1 MNNNGLLSNNQA
13 MVPYIDNRY
22 SNYLSEKNL
31 MGNISNI
38 EKAKKDFS
46 AFQFNNFKKTDANII
61 LNSLEEKGCAIW
73 LSSKGNI
80 CIRTTL
86 EGEYKEL
93 TITRASFIL
102 SNLLE
107 KQVKIETTKSFDET
121 KGEENT
127 IHISEL
133 LVVEDEV
140 FNIEE
145 TQEFYKKKGCWYLNT
160 FKPSRY
166 LMLLVNLYKEPKTI
180 LQLIFHLVNYDQAR
194 FDYFLNWLASFFQTL
209 NKSQVAILFKGVQGA
224 GKGTLFKII
233 QQLFGE
239 EYCKEI
245 NGDSLKSN
253 YLGAFIE
260 NTLFVNFDEFSHQ
273 TIGKSSFNS
282 LLKAFITNDS
292 ITAEKKNQDL
302 EKPIKLYAQ
311 TILFS
316 NAEHP
321 IEIEPSDRRFTVFT
335 TGCNLANT
343 NFLGCGNYL
352 NLEQAIM
359 NELEYFALYLKVY
372 SVNFEQA
379 NMVFHTPEKDAMM
392 YKSENSLYQFANAI
406 LSKNFQYFQ
415 ILQMRDIVFHSE
427 FIKHL
432 TQNKVKQKH
441 LILAFRLLNPYDCH
455 IKSSKILL
463 RYLEEINPYIFGEPN
478 LHKSNGEKFYHLTY

>member
-1 MNNNGLLSNNQA
+1 M
-13 MVPYIDNRY
+13 
-22 SNYLSEKNL
+22 E
-31 MGNISNI
+31 NIHNF

-46 AFQFNNFKKTDANII
+46 AFQFNNFKKTDGNII
-61 LNSLEEKGCAIW
+61 LNSLEEKGYAIW
-73 LSSKGNI
+73 LSGKGNI
-80 CIRTTL
+80 CIRTTP

-93 TITRASFIL
+93 TITKASLVL
-102 SNLLE
+102 SNLLA
-107 KQVKIETTKSFDET
+107 QQIKIETTKSFDET
-121 KGEENT
+121 KGDENI
-127 IHISEL
+127 IHLSEL
-133 LVVEDEV
+133 LLVEDEV
-140 FNIEE
+140 FNLEE
-145 TQEFYKKKGCWYLNT
+145 MQEFYKKDGCWYLNT

-166 LMLLVNLYKEPKTI
+166 LMLLMRQYKEPKTI

-194 FDYFLNWLASFFQTL
+194 FDCFLNWLASCFQTL
-209 NKSQVAILFKGVQGA
+209 KKSQIAILFKGVQGA

-245 NGDSLKSN
+245 NGDSLRSN
-253 YLGAFIE
+253 YLGGFIE

-282 LLKAFITNDS
+282 FLKAFITNDS

-302 EKPIKLYAQ
+302 EKPTKLYAQ

-343 NFLGCGNYL
+343 NFFGYGNYL

-359 NELEYFALYLKVY
+359 NELEDFALYLKAY
-372 SVNFEQA
+372 SANFEQA
-379 NMVFHTPEKDAMM
+379 NMVFNTPEKDAMM
-392 YKSENSLYQFANAI
+392 YKPEDSLYQFAHAI
-406 LSKNFQYFQ
+406 MSKNFQYFQ
-415 ILQMRDIVFHSE
+415 ILHMRDIVFHNE

-441 LILAFRLLNPYDCH
+441 LILAFRLLNPYDRN
-455 IKSSKILL
+455 IKSSKTLL
-463 RYLEEINPYIFGEPN
+463 RYLEEIDPYIFGEPN